1 MFCTPEW
8 WTAMEIIKAVRVGVL
23 GLKVRSQQIFGMAV
37 SFSQK
42 YDSDD
47 DHDEN
52 DNAGEDEADE
62 RKILSQALQF
72 LVPSK

>member
-1 MFCTPEW
+1 M
-8 WTAMEIIKAVRVGVL
+8 
-23 GLKVRSQQIFGMAV
+23 QIFGIAV

-42 YDSDD
+42 YDSDED
-47 DHDEN
+47 DEN

>member
-1 MFCTPEW
+1 
-8 WTAMEIIKAVRVGVL
+8 MEIIKAVRMGVL
-23 GLKVRSQQIFGMAV
+23 GLKVRSQHIFGMAV
-37 SFSQK
+37 SFTQK
-42 YDSDD
+42 DDSDD
-47 DHDEN
+47 DDEN

>member
-1 MFCTPEW
+1 
-8 WTAMEIIKAVRVGVL
+8 MEIIKAVRVGVL

-52 DNAGEDEADE
+52 DNAGEDEANE
-62 RKILSQALQF
+62 RKIL
-72 LVPSK
+72 P

>member
-1 MFCTPEW
+1 
-8 WTAMEIIKAVRVGVL
+8 MEIIKAVRMGVL

-37 SFSQK
+37 SSRQK
-42 YDSDD
+42 DYSDD
-47 DHDEN
+47 DDEN

>member
-1 MFCTPEW
+1 M
-8 WTAMEIIKAVRVGVL
+8 GVL
-23 GLKVRSQQIFGMAV
+23 ELKVRSQQVFGMAL
-37 SFSQK
+37 SFRQK

-47 DHDEN
+47 DDEN

-62 RKILSQALQF
+62 RKILSWTLQF

>member
-1 MFCTPEW
+1 
-8 WTAMEIIKAVRVGVL
+8 MEIIKAVRMGVL

-42 YDSDD
+42 DNSDED
-47 DHDEN
+47 DEN

>member
-1 MFCTPEW
+1 
-8 WTAMEIIKAVRVGVL
+8 MEIIKAVRMGVL
-23 GLKVRSQQIFGMAV
+23 GLKVRSEQIFGMAV

-47 DHDEN
+47 DDEN

>member
-1 MFCTPEW
+1 
-8 WTAMEIIKAVRVGVL
+8 MEIIKAVRMGVL

-37 SFSQK
+37 SFRQK

-47 DHDEN
+47 DYEKDH
-52 DNAGEDEADE
+52 AGEDEADE

>member
-1 MFCTPEW
+1 
-8 WTAMEIIKAVRVGVL
+8 MEIIKAVRMGVL

-42 YDSDD
+42 DNSDED
-47 DHDEN
+47 DEN
-52 DNAGEDEADE
+52 DNAGEDETDE

>member
-1 MFCTPEW
+1 
-8 WTAMEIIKAVRVGVL
+8 MEIIKAVRMGVL
-23 GLKVRSQQIFGMAV
+23 ELKVRSQQVFGMAL
-37 SFSQK
+37 SFRQK

-47 DHDEN
+47 YDEN

-62 RKILSQALQF
+62 RKILSWTLQF

>member
-1 MFCTPEW
+1 
-8 WTAMEIIKAVRVGVL
+8 MEIIKAVRMGVL
-23 GLKVRSQQIFGMAV
+23 ELKVISQQIFGMAV

-47 DHDEN
+47 DVEN

-62 RKILSQALQF
+62 RKILLQALQF

>member
-1 MFCTPEW
+1 
-8 WTAMEIIKAVRVGVL
+8 MEIIKAVRMGVL

-47 DHDEN
+47 DGEN

>member
-1 MFCTPEW
+1 
-8 WTAMEIIKAVRVGVL
+8 MEIIKAVRMGVL

-37 SFSQK
+37 SFRQK
-42 YDSDD
+42 GDSDD
-47 DHDEN
+47 DDEN

>member
-1 MFCTPEW
+1 
-8 WTAMEIIKAVRVGVL
+8 MEIIKAVRMGVL
-23 GLKVRSQQIFGMAV
+23 GLKVRSPQIFGMAV
-37 SFSQK
+37 SSRQK
-42 YDSDD
+42 DNSDED
-47 DHDEN
+47 DEN

>member
-1 MFCTPEW
+1 
-8 WTAMEIIKAVRVGVL
+8 MEIIKAGRMGVL

-47 DHDEN
+47 DDEN
-52 DNAGEDEADE
+52 DHAVEDEANE

>member
-1 MFCTPEW
+1 
-8 WTAMEIIKAVRVGVL
+8 MEIIKAVRVGVL

-47 DHDEN
+47 DDEN

-62 RKILSQALQF
+62 RKMKVGDDDGF
-72 LVPSK
+72 LLMKVIQS

>member
-1 MFCTPEW
+1 MITRMNVLH
-8 WTAMEIIKAVRVGVL
+8 ARVLEIIKAVGMGVL
-23 GLKVRSQQIFGMAV
+23 ELKVRSQQIFGMAV
-37 SFSQK
+37 SFS
-42 YDSDD
+42 DD
-47 DHDEN
+47 DDEN